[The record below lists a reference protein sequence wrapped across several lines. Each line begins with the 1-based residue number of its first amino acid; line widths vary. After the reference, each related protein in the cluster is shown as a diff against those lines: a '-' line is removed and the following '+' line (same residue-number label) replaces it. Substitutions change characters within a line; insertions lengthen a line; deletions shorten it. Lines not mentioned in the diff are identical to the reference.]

1 MFTVI
6 RNSWALLLG
15 IMLLMIGNGMQGT
28 LIGVRGELEGF
39 STAWMSV
46 VVSAYFAGFL
56 LGSQVVPEMIRR
68 VGHVRVF
75 AALGSFASAG
85 LILYP
90 ALVQEVSWT
99 GLRFL
104 LGFCFCGVYIVAE
117 SWLNNT
123 TTNETRGRALS
134 LYMIA
139 QMLGIVTAQG
149 LFAVGDAAGYTLF
162 ILVSVLVS
170 LSFAPILLSATPV
183 PPFETT
189 KAMSF
194 REIYAVSP
202 LGCIGIFLM
211 GGMFSALFGMSGVFG
226 AQSGLTSG
234 EIALFISMIFVGG
247 MLVQYPIGW
256 LSDRLD
262 RRRLIVITALIGF
275 LGCVLGATGLAGFT
289 GLLVAAFVIGGMA
302 NPLYS
307 VLLAYTNDHLDYEDM
322 AAASARL
329 LFINGLGAIGGPIV
343 TGALMDVVGPR
354 GFFVFIA
361 VLMAGL
367 ASYAVWRMTQRPA
380 IESSD
385 DAAQYV
391 PVPAMA
397 ATPVTIGNLVD
408 EWEWD
413 ETSADGVE
421 AEAK

>member
-149 LFAVGDAAGYTLF
+149 LFAIGDAAGYSLF

-189 KAMSF
+189 KAMTF

-262 RRRLIVITALIGF
+262 RRRLIVITALIGC

-343 TGALMDVVGPR
+343 TGALMDLIGPR

-367 ASYAVWRMTQRPA
+367 AAYAVWRMTQRPA

-397 ATPVTIGNLVD
+397 ATPVTIGNVVD

-413 ETSADGVE
+413 ETSADGAV
-421 AEAK
+421 AVAK